1 MSDQT
6 TPNEM
11 DEMMD
16 QDSPELYT
24 LVDEDGNEQLFE
36 LIDILEE
43 NKKVYFALIPHV
55 ENPEEL
61 LNGECELVV
70 LNVES
75 GEDGSDILVP
85 IEGDD
90 EYERIA
96 NIFIDRLET
105 YEEEDDENE

>member
-55 ENPEEL
+55 E
-61 LNGECELVV
+61 
-70 LNVES
+70 S

-85 IEGDD
+85 IEDDD